1 MAVSAVLP
9 GCSSKT
15 VGCAPSTFSCV
26 TDLSHKPVT
35 VQNCQQDAKQPG
47 GEVGRKQCFWFSE
60 DYGEP
65 IFAMHSNCYIN
76 SECFII
82 DTGISVLRILP
93 TYQLR
98 LSKVKCFKDI

>member
-1 MAVSAVLP
+1 MAESAVLP
-9 GCSSKT
+9 GSSRKT

-26 TDLSHKPVT
+26 TDLGHKAIT
-35 VQNCQQDAKQPG
+35 LQSCQDAKQPG
-47 GEVGRKQCFWFSE
+47 GEVGRKQCLWFSE
-60 DYGEP
+60 DYGQP

-93 TYQLR
+93 SYQLR
-98 LSKVKCFKDI
+98 LSKVKSFRDI